1 VNNDGEAQA
10 EVSKPGSTNRTCWH
24 AIEGFDQGDRYE
36 GRANR
41 PAIPYP
47 EDDRNGQLRQGAPF
61 QEAKVRASH
70 MQEALPVALGLLIS
84 IGAMRLSTRGS
95 RLIAMVPACVLA
107 GAAASA
113 ITGELSQ
120 NGWLFFV
127 SADALLVWLGAA
139 VGFTMLGAVRRV
151 RAS

>member
-1 VNNDGEAQA
+1 
-10 EVSKPGSTNRTCWH
+10 
-24 AIEGFDQGDRYE
+24 
-36 GRANR
+36 
-41 PAIPYP
+41 
-47 EDDRNGQLRQGAPF
+47 
-61 QEAKVRASH
+61 

-84 IGAMRLSTRGS
+84 IGSMRLSTRGS

-113 ITGELSQ
+113 INGELSQ

-139 VGFTMLGAVRRV
+139 VGFTMLGAARRV

>member
-1 VNNDGEAQA
+1 MV
-10 EVSKPGSTNRTCWH
+10 
-24 AIEGFDQGDRYE
+24 
-36 GRANR
+36 
-41 PAIPYP
+41 
-47 EDDRNGQLRQGAPF
+47 
-61 QEAKVRASH
+61 
-70 MQEALPVALGLLIS
+70 
-84 IGAMRLSTRGS
+84 
-95 RLIAMVPACVLA
+95 MVPACVLA

-113 ITGELSQ
+113 INGELSQ